1 MDHVLINL
9 DSKLFTSSSLT
20 KTNLKSSNNTESQ
33 TNTMLNQEKD
43 LFDECREILNSPKNS

>member
-33 TNTMLNQEKD
+33 TNTMLSQEKD
-43 LFDECREILNSPKNS
+43 LFDECKEILNSPKNS

>member
-20 KTNLKSSNNTESQ
+20 KANLKSSNNTESQ

-43 LFDECREILNSPKNS
+43 LFDECKEILNSPKNS